1 MTSKFSIDYKLTSRI
16 WQVFQSQPH
25 QGHAGLEKVG
35 PSYRA
40 LKRMMSSKNMGKNE
54 RIIEQEQSN
63 ILYMRIH
70 SATTNRKHKLLK

>member
-1 MTSKFSIDYKLTSRI
+1 MTSKFSIANKLTSCI

-63 ILYMRIH
+63 ILYMGIH
-70 SATTNRKHKLLK
+70 SETTSRKT